1 MAEAIDNRPTRPEAD
16 ALSRLIQLQAGRYD
30 IHLNWAGT
38 GVEDL
43 IALVNAHA
51 VKARMAKHLWT
62 GVRELTQMPEM
73 LQMPEP
79 LRAQIASIILKAQT
93 LVDLENIDHAKRL
106 ARINKTSKESA

>member
-1 MAEAIDNRPTRPEAD
+1 MVESIIKTDGD

-30 IHLNWAGT
+30 IRLTWTGK

-62 GVRELTQMPEM
+62 GTRELMQMPEM
-73 LQMPEP
+73 AALSEP
-79 LRAQIASIILKAQT
+79 LQAQIASIVLKAQT
-93 LVDLENIDHAKRL
+93 LVDLDNEDHAKRMISHPL
-106 ARINKTSKESA
+106 NKPPKGVA